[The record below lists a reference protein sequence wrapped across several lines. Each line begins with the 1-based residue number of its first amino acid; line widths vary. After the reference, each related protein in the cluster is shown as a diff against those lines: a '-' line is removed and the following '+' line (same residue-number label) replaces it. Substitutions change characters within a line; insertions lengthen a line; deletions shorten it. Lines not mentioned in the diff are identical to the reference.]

1 MKGEDVV
8 SIRIG
13 AMFLG
18 IGALSLSILS
28 GCSKEVKADAK
39 MEEQVVEVDMKVEA
53 WGEVEGTII
62 KEIYVDF
69 PATVEAIKVK
79 EGQIVKKGEELVL
92 LNYEPYKQTIL
103 MKEKEATLESITAE
117 AKLTEATG
125 QVKNIAALNEELSLL
140 EKRLTDGED
149 PEILSIESELTT
161 IVQQLEDLEEDY
173 KVQTALL
180 EVGGSSSKIIKG
192 IETQKT
198 TLQTQIDTLEAKK
211 STLIKEKT
219 LELEKL
225 KAEIANAKDGLSTT
239 EKSNNAM
246 VQTCALKDEI
256 GNLELSMMRDK
267 FQKSYIQD
275 NAIITD
281 IEAAIISEINVVEG
295 SRLGEQ
301 SGSVLRLID
310 QNSLKITA
318 HVPEEF
324 IKSVAIGSKVEIVP
338 YADKT
343 ISLSGKVTAIA
354 GEAVKENGETVIN
367 IEVTPDEVSPYLQ
380 VGYGVDVFIG

>member
-1 MKGEDVV
+1 MEGEDFV

-13 AMFLG
+13 TIVLG
-18 IGALSLSILS
+18 IGALSLLA

-39 MEEQVVEVDMKVEA
+39 MEEQVVKEDMKVEA

-92 LNYEPYKQTIL
+92 LNYEPYKQSIL

-140 EKRLTDGED
+140 EKRLTDGQD

-161 IVQQLEDLEEDY
+161 IRQQLEDLEEDY

-211 STLIKEKT
+211 STLVKEKT

-239 EKSNNAM
+239 EKGNNAM
-246 VQTCALKDEI
+246 VQTSALKDEI
-256 GNLELSMMRDK
+256 GNLEISMMRDK
-267 FQKSYIQD
+267 FQKSYIKD

-281 IEAAIISEINVVEG
+281 IESAIISKINVVEG
-295 SRLGEQ
+295 SRVGEQ

-324 IKSVAIGSKVEIVP
+324 IKSVAIGSEVEIVP

-343 ISLSGKVTAIA
+343 ISLPGKVTAIA
-354 GEAVKENGETVIN
+354 SEAVKENGETVID

-380 VGYGVDVFIG
+380 AGYGVDVFIG

>member
-1 MKGEDVV
+1 MEGEDFV

-13 AMFLG
+13 AIVLG
-18 IGALSLSILS
+18 IGALSLLA

-39 MEEQVVEVDMKVEA
+39 MEEQVVKEDMKVEA

-92 LNYEPYKQTIL
+92 LNYEPYKQSIL

-140 EKRLTDGED
+140 EKRLTDGQD

-161 IVQQLEDLEEDY
+161 IRQQLEDLEEDY

-211 STLIKEKT
+211 STLVKEKT

-239 EKSNNAM
+239 EKGNNAM
-246 VQTCALKDEI
+246 VQTSALKDEI
-256 GNLELSMMRDK
+256 GNLEISMMRDK
-267 FQKSYIQD
+267 FQKSYIKD

-281 IEAAIISEINVVEG
+281 IESAIISKINVVEG
-295 SRLGEQ
+295 SRVGEQ

-324 IKSVAIGSKVEIVP
+324 IKSVAIGSEVEIVP

-343 ISLSGKVTAIA
+343 ISLPGKVTAIA
-354 GEAVKENGETVIN
+354 SEAVKENGETVID

-380 VGYGVDVFIG
+380 AGYGVDVFIG

>member
-1 MKGEDVV
+1 MEGEDFV

-13 AMFLG
+13 AIVLG
-18 IGALSLSILS
+18 IGALSLLA

-39 MEEQVVEVDMKVEA
+39 MEEQVVKADMKVEA

-92 LNYEPYKQTIL
+92 LNYEPYKQSIL

-125 QVKNIAALNEELSLL
+125 QVKNITALNEELSLL
-140 EKRLTDGED
+140 EERLTDGQD
-149 PEILSIESELTT
+149 SEILSIESELTT
-161 IVQQLEDLEEDY
+161 IRQQLEDLEEDY

-211 STLIKEKT
+211 STLVKEKT

-239 EKSNNAM
+239 EKGNNAM
-246 VQTCALKDEI
+246 VQTSALKDEI
-256 GNLELSMMRDK
+256 GNLEISMMRDK
-267 FQKSYIQD
+267 FQKSYIKD

-281 IEAAIISEINVVEG
+281 IESAIISKINVVEG
-295 SRLGEQ
+295 SRVGEQ

-324 IKSVAIGSKVEIVP
+324 IKSVAIGSEVEIVP

-343 ISLSGKVTAIA
+343 ISLPGKVTAIA

-380 VGYGVDVFIG
+380 EGYGVDVFIE

>member
-1 MKGEDVV
+1 MEGEDFV

-13 AMFLG
+13 AIVLG
-18 IGALSLSILS
+18 IGALSLLA

-39 MEEQVVEVDMKVEA
+39 MEEQVVKADMKVEA

-92 LNYEPYKQTIL
+92 LNYEPYKQSIL

-140 EKRLTDGED
+140 EKRLTDGQD

-161 IVQQLEDLEEDY
+161 IRQQLEDLEEDY

-211 STLIKEKT
+211 STLVKEKT

-239 EKSNNAM
+239 EKGNNAM
-246 VQTCALKDEI
+246 VQTSALKDEI
-256 GNLELSMMRDK
+256 GNLEISMMRDK
-267 FQKSYIQD
+267 FQKSYIKD

-281 IEAAIISEINVVEG
+281 IESAIISKINVVEG
-295 SRLGEQ
+295 ARLGEQ

-324 IKSVAIGSKVEIVP
+324 IKSVAIGSEVEIVP

-343 ISLSGKVTAIA
+343 ISLPGKVTAIA

>member
-1 MKGEDVV
+1 MEGEDFV

-13 AMFLG
+13 AIVLG
-18 IGALSLSILS
+18 IGALSLLA

-39 MEEQVVEVDMKVEA
+39 MEEQVVKEDMKVEA

-92 LNYEPYKQTIL
+92 LNYEPYKQSIL

-140 EKRLTDGED
+140 EKRLTDGQD

-161 IVQQLEDLEEDY
+161 IRQQLEDLEEDY

-198 TLQTQIDTLEAKK
+198 TLQIQIDTLEAKK
-211 STLIKEKT
+211 STLVKEKT

-239 EKSNNAM
+239 EKGNNAM
-246 VQTCALKDEI
+246 VQTSALKDEI
-256 GNLELSMMRDK
+256 GNLEISMMRDK
-267 FQKSYIQD
+267 FQKSYIKD

-281 IEAAIISEINVVEG
+281 IESAIISKINVVEG
-295 SRLGEQ
+295 SRVGEQ

-324 IKSVAIGSKVEIVP
+324 IKSVAIGSEVEIVP

-343 ISLSGKVTAIA
+343 ISLPGKVTAIA
-354 GEAVKENGETVIN
+354 GEAVKENGETVID

-380 VGYGVDVFIG
+380 AGYGVDVFIG

>member
-1 MKGEDVV
+1 MEGEDFV

-13 AMFLG
+13 AIVLG
-18 IGALSLSILS
+18 IGALSLLA

-39 MEEQVVEVDMKVEA
+39 MEEQVVKADMKVEA

-92 LNYEPYKQTIL
+92 LNYEPYKQSIL
-103 MKEKEATLESITAE
+103 MKYKEATLESITAE

-125 QVKNIAALNEELSLL
+125 QVKNITALNEELSLL
-140 EKRLTDGED
+140 EERLTDGQD
-149 PEILSIESELTT
+149 SEILSIESELTT
-161 IVQQLEDLEEDY
+161 IRQQLEDLEEDY

-211 STLIKEKT
+211 STLVKEKT

-239 EKSNNAM
+239 EKGNNAM
-246 VQTCALKDEI
+246 VQTSALKDEI
-256 GNLELSMMRDK
+256 GNLEISMMRDK
-267 FQKSYIQD
+267 FQKSYIKD

-281 IEAAIISEINVVEG
+281 IESAIISKINVVEG
-295 SRLGEQ
+295 SRVGEQ

-324 IKSVAIGSKVEIVP
+324 IKSVAIGSEVEIVP

-343 ISLSGKVTAIA
+343 ISLPGKVTAIA

-380 VGYGVDVFIG
+380 AGYGVDVFIE

>member
-1 MKGEDVV
+1 MEGEDFV

-13 AMFLG
+13 AIVLG
-18 IGALSLSILS
+18 IGALSLLA

-39 MEEQVVEVDMKVEA
+39 MEEQVVKADMKVEA

-92 LNYEPYKQTIL
+92 LNYEPYKQSIL
-103 MKEKEATLESITAE
+103 MKEKEETLESITAE

-140 EKRLTDGED
+140 EKRLTDGQD

-161 IVQQLEDLEEDY
+161 IRQQLEDLEEDY

-211 STLIKEKT
+211 STLVKEKT

-239 EKSNNAM
+239 EKGNNAM
-246 VQTCALKDEI
+246 VQTSALKDEI

-267 FQKSYIQD
+267 FQKSYIKD

-281 IEAAIISEINVVEG
+281 IEAAIISKINVVEG

-324 IKSVAIGSKVEIVP
+324 IKSVAIGSEVEIVP

-343 ISLSGKVTAIA
+343 ISLPGKVTAIA

>member
-1 MKGEDVV
+1 MEGEDFV

-13 AMFLG
+13 TIVLG
-18 IGALSLSILS
+18 IGALSLLA

-39 MEEQVVEVDMKVEA
+39 MEEQVVKEDMKVEA

-92 LNYEPYKQTIL
+92 LNYEPYKQSIL

-140 EKRLTDGED
+140 EKRLTDGQD

-161 IVQQLEDLEEDY
+161 IRQQLEDLEEDY

-198 TLQTQIDTLEAKK
+198 ALQTHIDTLEAKK
-211 STLIKEKT
+211 STLVKEKT

-239 EKSNNAM
+239 EKGNNAM
-246 VQTCALKDEI
+246 VQTSALKDEI
-256 GNLELSMMRDK
+256 GNLEISMMRDK
-267 FQKSYIQD
+267 FQKSYIKD

-281 IEAAIISEINVVEG
+281 IESAIISKINVVEG
-295 SRLGEQ
+295 SRVGEQ

-324 IKSVAIGSKVEIVP
+324 IKSVAIGSEVEIVP

-343 ISLSGKVTAIA
+343 ISLPGKVTAIA
-354 GEAVKENGETVIN
+354 SEAVKENGETVID

-380 VGYGVDVFIG
+380 AGYGVDVFIG

>member
-1 MKGEDVV
+1 MEGEDFV

-13 AMFLG
+13 TIVLG
-18 IGALSLSILS
+18 IGALSLLA

-39 MEEQVVEVDMKVEA
+39 MEEQVVKADMKVEA

-92 LNYEPYKQTIL
+92 LNYEPYKQSIL

-140 EKRLTDGED
+140 EKRLTDGQD

-161 IVQQLEDLEEDY
+161 IRQQLEDLEEDY

-211 STLIKEKT
+211 STLVKEKT

-239 EKSNNAM
+239 EKGNNAM
-246 VQTCALKDEI
+246 VQTSALKDEI
-256 GNLELSMMRDK
+256 GNLEISMMRDK
-267 FQKSYIQD
+267 FQKSYIKD

-281 IEAAIISEINVVEG
+281 IESAIISKINVVEG
-295 SRLGEQ
+295 SRVGEQ

-324 IKSVAIGSKVEIVP
+324 IKSVAIGSEVEIVP

-343 ISLSGKVTAIA
+343 ISLPGKVTAIA
-354 GEAVKENGETVIN
+354 SEAVKENGETVID

-380 VGYGVDVFIG
+380 AGYGVDVFIG

>member
-1 MKGEDVV
+1 MEGEDFV

-13 AMFLG
+13 TIVLG
-18 IGALSLSILS
+18 IGALSLLA

-39 MEEQVVEVDMKVEA
+39 MEEQVVKEDMKVEA

-92 LNYEPYKQTIL
+92 LNYEPYKQSIL

-140 EKRLTDGED
+140 EKRLTDGQD

-161 IVQQLEDLEEDY
+161 IRQQLEDLEEDY

-211 STLIKEKT
+211 STLVKEKT

-239 EKSNNAM
+239 EKGNNAM
-246 VQTCALKDEI
+246 VQTSALKDEI
-256 GNLELSMMRDK
+256 GNLEISMMRDK
-267 FQKSYIQD
+267 FQKSYIKD

-281 IEAAIISEINVVEG
+281 VESAIISKINVVEG
-295 SRLGEQ
+295 SRVGEQ

-324 IKSVAIGSKVEIVP
+324 IKSVAIGSEVEIVP

-343 ISLSGKVTAIA
+343 ISLPGKVTAIA
-354 GEAVKENGETVIN
+354 SEAVKENGETVID

-380 VGYGVDVFIG
+380 AGYGVDVFIG